1 MAIDSERLRLRPV
14 SHADADRLLE
24 LDADPEV
31 MRFVSGGEPS
41 TRSSVEDW
49 VIPRSEAQ
57 FRTHGTGLWTLTAR
71 RGGEFIGW
79 AQLRVPRHTG
89 IRELE
94 LSYRLHR
101 RFWGGGLAA
110 EAATALI
117 AVSFLTS
124 DTDRIFASTHT
135 DHAASQRVM
144 SKLGMRLSAG
154 SLSSEQLSPGLPD
167 GDVEYEILREQW
179 LRTRGRHSGI
189 TAAGSHDE
197 SNRTA

>member
-14 SHADADRLLE
+14 SRDDTDRLIG

-31 MRFVSGGEPS
+31 MRFVSGGEP
-41 TRSSVEDW
+41 TRRTTIEDW
-49 VIPRSEAQ
+49 VIPRSQAQ
-57 FRTHGTGLWTLTAR
+57 FRTHGTGLWTITAR

-79 AQLRVPRHTG
+79 VQFRVPRHSAA
-89 IRELE
+89 RELE

-117 AVSFLTS
+117 AITFATT
-124 DTDRIFASTHT
+124 DIDRIFASTHT

-144 SKLGMRLSAG
+144 AKLGMRLSAG
-154 SLSSEQLSPGLPD
+154 SVSPEQLSPDNQGA
-167 GDVEYEILREQW
+167 DVEYEIMRDQW
-179 LRTRGRHSGI
+179 LQARGRHVARAS
-189 TAAGSHDE
+189 
-197 SNRTA
+197 RTA